1 MTIIF
6 KDDFLFDNVVEM
18 IIKATQG
25 GSSKPTPDTKKP
37 IQQFVTNKPVVDA
50 KLSREVVNT
59 AKTAITSCVQNRLS
73 NSHRIQ
79 TVKDNAYKVQNIP
92 TGSKV
97 AKFSDTVVESGAD

>member
-6 KDDFLFDNVVEM
+6 KEDFLFDNVGEM

-37 IQQFVTNKPVVDA
+37 EQQFVTNKPVVDT

-59 AKTAITSCVQNRLS
+59 AKTTITSSVQNRLS

-79 TVKDNAYKVQNIP
+79 TVKDNAYKVQN
-92 TGSKV
+92 TFKNN
-97 AKFSDTVVESGAD
+97 KCR